1 MSWLERLWK
10 RRVAGRPGGDEPA
23 AVPVRTVLPN
33 AALVA
38 VLDSLVR
45 GVVVVD
51 RSLRPVFAN
60 TSARSLLGIHPGEEF
75 ALSGDQGAELREL
88 LAQSLRLGGR
98 ICRDISSGG
107 CGIRAEVYRFPAG
120 GDVLALALLSDT
132 SVEAQV
138 EERYRLTAGDVAHDL
153 RAPAA
158 AIECCVEDLLD
169 GKASDPDVLTARLN
183 TIRNESRRVALLA
196 EDVLH
201 FTALASGRVKMSLE
215 VCSLPAVAESCL
227 ASMSMAAERAGVRLA
242 ARFDAAT
249 PAVFGDVLRIRQA
262 LTNLLANAVNHTPSG
277 GSVTVWSEEAGDLL
291 RLCVTDTGC
300 GISPQDMDRLWDRF
314 FRAATAG
321 PQRQGTGLG
330 LPIVKRIA
338 GLHGGDVGVS
348 STPGEGSTFWISL
361 PRYRPQD

>member
-138 EERYRLTAGDVAHDL
+138 EERYRLTAVSYTHL
-153 RAPAA
+153 RAH
-158 AIECCVEDLLD
+158 ETVLDL
-169 GKASDPDVLTARLN
+169 VCRL
-183 TIRNESRRVALLA
+183 LLEKKKNQTTPPPHPPPPPPPPHPRHA
-196 EDVLH
+196 TLYPSYATLH
-201 FTALASGRVKMSLE
+201 S
-215 VCSLPAVAESCL
+215 P
-227 ASMSMAAERAGVRLA
+227 
-242 ARFDAAT
+242 
-249 PAVFGDVLRIRQA
+249 
-262 LTNLLANAVNHTPSG
+262 TN
-277 GSVTVWSEEAGDLL
+277 
-291 RLCVTDTGC
+291 
-300 GISPQDMDRLWDRF
+300 
-314 FRAATAG
+314 
-321 PQRQGTGLG
+321 
-330 LPIVKRIA
+330 
-338 GLHGGDVGVS
+338 
-348 STPGEGSTFWISL
+348 
-361 PRYRPQD
+361 